1 MQKKLLSMN
10 FKKSFVCIRYF
21 EGYGYDKDKNTEKQM
36 RKVIR
41 VFGRDFQLAIKWCVL
56 NELFWKQL
64 GYDKLTSLLVFNV
77 FLEKNTF

>member
-1 MQKKLLSMN
+1 MINQVPDMYPHEQLKVHSAVAVDGSNQWVAVVK
-10 FKKSFVCIRYF
+10 
-21 EGYGYDKDKNTEKQM
+21 
-36 RKVIR
+36 KVIR